1 MQLKLAQSSQYVK
14 YSLHNSPT
22 VVSSL
27 RSAIHR
33 RLWPP
38 GRQVLWVRGRG
49 QRGEVIVEPQVSNV
63 VGVCPPPPRN
73 RVRSLEDYFLRHAVS
88 VCVPGRGGG
97 LRKFSSDLRR
107 DQGTYHRRILWSF
120 KRWFWDASAKIII
133 TGGALRHYANQLA
146 CPLRLLC
153 LSKLYLPWGQ
163 HCLAQCLNR
172 FLNVKGLVGAFFP

>member
-14 YSLHNSPT
+14 YSLQNSPT

-49 QRGEVIVEPQVSNV
+49 QRGEVIVEPQVPNV
-63 VGVCPPPPRN
+63 VGVCPPPPRH

-97 LRKFSSDLRR
+97 LGKFSSDLRR
-107 DQGTYHRRILWSF
+107 DQGKYHRRLLKSFNCWSKQRFLITEKATTRAFSWLKAPTTAFTF
-120 KRWFWDASAKIII
+120 K
-133 TGGALRHYANQLA
+133 TLLGHYAKRGWLA
-146 CPLRLLC
+146 YCLISAHPL
-153 LSKLYLPWGQ
+153 
-163 HCLAQCLNR
+163 
-172 FLNVKGLVGAFFP
+172 